1 VVTRAISRDVD
12 LGAAGVLALITL
24 DNGHDHT
31 KPNTFGPQGLL
42 SLNEALDAAAARAA
56 AGEIAAVGL
65 TGKPFILAAG
75 ADLDGAA
82 HAIAGA
88 GPDRAAA
95 RMRGLAIARLGH
107 AVFRR
112 LGELPVP
119 SFCFI
124 NGVALGGGLEAALH
138 CTYRTLSA
146 GAGMVALPECFL
158 GLVPGWG
165 GTYLLP
171 RLIGPASALKLI
183 IENPLSQNK
192 MLTGPEAYELGI
204 ADAMFVPA
212 DFLEESL
219 RWAASVLTGA
229 VTVSRPASIDGL
241 SPAEAAG
248 RAAEWDAAVA
258 AARFFIDGK
267 LHGAAPAPYR
277 ALDLV
282 AAARTAS
289 RDEGFAAEDDALAD
303 LLLSDELRAGL
314 YAFDLVQK
322 RARRPAGAP
331 DKALARPVTKVG
343 VVGAGLMAAQI
354 ALLFARRLQ
363 VPVLLTDLDQARVD
377 AGVGGFPRT
386 PPAGR
391 RPWSPGRCRRK
402 GSPTPTSSS
411 RRSSRSSR

>member
-1 VVTRAISRDVD
+1 MGPRAMTASENLPGTDPGAFPDEVVTRAITRDVD
-12 LGAAGVLALITL
+12 LGPAGVLALITL

-42 SLNEALDAAAARAA
+42 SLNDAIDAAAARAT
-56 AGEIAAVGL
+56 AGEIAAVGV

-88 GPDRAAA
+88 GLDQAAA
-95 RMRGLAIARLGH
+95 RMRAVAVARLGH

-124 NGVALGGGLEAALH
+124 NGVALGGGLEVALH

-146 GAGMVALPECFL
+146 GAGAVALPECFL

-171 RLIGPASALKLI
+171 RLIGPAGALKLI

-192 MLTGPEAYELGI
+192 MLTGPEAFELGI
-204 ADAMFVPA
+204 ADAMFAPA

-219 RWAASVLTGA
+219 RWAASVLTET
-229 VTVSRPASIDGL
+229 VTVSRPASL
-241 SPAEAAG
+241 ETLLPVQVSEW
-248 RAAEWDAAVA
+248 AAEWDAAVA
-258 AARFFIDGK
+258 AARFFADGK

-277 ALDLV
+277 ALDPV
-282 AAARTAS
+282 AAPRAPS
-289 RDEGFAAEDDALAD
+289 RDEGFAAEDEALAD
-303 LLLSDELRAGL
+303 L
-314 YAFDLVQK
+314 
-322 RARRPAGAP
+322 
-331 DKALARPVTKVG
+331 
-343 VVGAGLMAAQI
+343 
-354 ALLFARRLQ
+354 
-363 VPVLLTDLDQARVD
+363 
-377 AGVGGFPRT
+377 
-386 PPAGR
+386 
-391 RPWSPGRCRRK
+391 
-402 GSPTPTSSS
+402 
-411 RRSSRSSR
+411 

>member
-1 VVTRAISRDVD
+1 M
-12 LGAAGVLALITL
+12 LALITL

-42 SLNEALDAAAARAA
+42 SLNAALDAVAARAA
-56 AGEIAAVGL
+56 AGEIAAVGRDRQAVHPR
-65 TGKPFILAAG
+65 GRGRPG
-75 ADLDGAA
+75 R
-82 HAIAGA
+82 
-88 GPDRAAA
+88 RAAA
-95 RMRGLAIARLGH
+95 IAARARTRPRRGSGPSASRALGH

-119 SFCFI
+119 SFAFI
-124 NGVALGGGLEAALH
+124 NGVALGGGLEVALH
-138 CTYRTLSA
+138 CTYRTISS
-146 GAGMVALPECFL
+146 GVPMVAFPECFL

-192 MLTGPEAYELGI
+192 MLRGPEAFELGI
-204 ADAMFVPA
+204 ADAMFEPA

-219 RWAASVLTGA
+219 RWAATACCRGA
-229 VTVSRPASIDGL
+229 VTRWPARSGRTAFA
-241 SPAEAAG
+241 PAAG
-248 RAAEWDAAVA
+248 RRTEPRSGTQAVA
-258 AARFFIDGK
+258 AARFFTDGK

-289 RDEGFAAEDDALAD
+289 RDEAFAAEDEALAD

-322 RARRPAGAP
+322 RAR
-331 DKALARPVTKVG
+331 
-343 VVGAGLMAAQI
+343 
-354 ALLFARRLQ
+354 
-363 VPVLLTDLDQARVD
+363 QAR
-377 AGVGGFPRT
+377 
-386 PPAGR
+386 GR
-391 RPWSPGRCRRK
+391 PGQRPSPGR
-402 GSPTPTSSS
+402 SPRSASSAPA
-411 RRSSRSSR
+411 